1 MKGKSMSYT
10 EESLASVRTTL
21 RGYSDAKLTTTLMRA
36 LACLA
41 DGEFRDRAVSHM
53 QTVKGR
59 TTFDSA
65 KAVDASTV
73 LVELMQ
79 QELLRRSGEDKDH
92 DT

>member
-1 MKGKSMSYT
+1 MYT
-10 EESLASVRTTL
+10 EASLKAVRTTL
-21 RGYSDAKLTTTLMRA
+21 RGYTDAKLTNALMRA

-59 TTFDSA
+59 ADFDAA

-79 QELLRRSGEDKDH
+79 EELLRRSGEDKDH